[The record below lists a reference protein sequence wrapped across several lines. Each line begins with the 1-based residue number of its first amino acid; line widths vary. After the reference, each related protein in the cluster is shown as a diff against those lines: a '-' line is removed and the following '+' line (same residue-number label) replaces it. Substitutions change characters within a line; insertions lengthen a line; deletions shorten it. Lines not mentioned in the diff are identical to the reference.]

1 MSVYNRVLIIDAY
14 NLFTRHY
21 IAHPGMSKNGDQVG
35 GIVGFFN
42 NLINLVEKTNPEEV
56 YVIWEGGGSL
66 RKGAIYPDY
75 KKKKKPSLGLVFTKG
90 SNEPQ

>member
-1 MSVYNRVLIIDAY
+1 MSISNRVMIVDAY

-42 NLINLVEKTNPEEV
+42 NLIRLVERVNPENI
-56 YVIWEGGGSL
+56 YIIWEGGGSK
-66 RKGAIYPDY
+66 RKRDIFPEY
-75 KKKKKPSLGLVFTKG
+75 KHRRR
-90 SNEPQ
+90 PQN